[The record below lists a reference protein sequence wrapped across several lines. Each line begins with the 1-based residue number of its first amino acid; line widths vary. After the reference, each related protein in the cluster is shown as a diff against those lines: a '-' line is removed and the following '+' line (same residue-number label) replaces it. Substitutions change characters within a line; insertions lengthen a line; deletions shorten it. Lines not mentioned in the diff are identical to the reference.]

1 MRFNELN
8 DDNYLLFA
16 IKFYDN
22 PHAVTR
28 EDFED
33 DLKKIK
39 YVKRLL
45 RRYLNTNVLK
55 THLILNHLTVLFNV
69 FGDAAVPLLF
79 FNLEKDLWSAIKS
92 FLVFLGKLP
101 EFPRS
106 ETIEDIPIDPYCL
119 EQLENINE
127 SACVGALGAGG
138 GQHKIYPGTL
148 EANGQIAGLPP
159 DEPPVDLRK
168 RKHRKLNMFYRQ
180 AVKQSRKGAKNGR
193 KRS

>member
-1 MRFNELN
+1 MRFDELN
-8 DDNYLLFA
+8 DNNYLLFA
-16 IKFYDN
+16 IKFYNN

-28 EDFED
+28 EDFDD

-45 RRYLNTNVLK
+45 RRYLNTGVLK

-79 FNLEKDLWSAIKS
+79 FNLEKDLWSSVKS

-106 ETIEDIPIDPYCL
+106 NIDDITIDQYCL
-119 EQLENINE
+119 EKLENINE
-127 SACVGALGAGG
+127 SW
-138 GQHKIYPGTL
+138 I
-148 EANGQIAGLPP
+148 
-159 DEPPVDLRK
+159 
-168 RKHRKLNMFYRQ
+168 
-180 AVKQSRKGAKNGR
+180 
-193 KRS
+193 

>member
-1 MRFNELN
+1 MRFHELN

-16 IKFYDN
+16 IKFYEN

-45 RRYLNTNVLK
+45 RRYQNSNVLK

-79 FNLEKDLWSAIKS
+79 YNLERDLWSAIKS

-101 EFPRS
+101 EYPRS
-106 ETIEDIPIDPYCL
+106 SDMDEIPVDPYCL

-127 SACVGALGAGG
+127 NS
-138 GQHKIYPGTL
+138 
-148 EANGQIAGLPP
+148 
-159 DEPPVDLRK
+159 
-168 RKHRKLNMFYRQ
+168 
-180 AVKQSRKGAKNGR
+180 
-193 KRS
+193 